1 MKPIVEV
8 VNLTKYWGE
17 YRLFEDIS
25 FSLNQ
30 GEKTALIARNGTG
43 KTSLLNII
51 SGLDTPD
58 EGSVK
63 IHPQVNI
70 GYLKQDNV
78 YEPGQTVAGVLFS
91 SDNPVAALVR
101 NYEETL
107 LSGNSAAIEKA
118 VIEMDQAKAWDYEA
132 RVKQIL
138 SKLKITNIDQN
149 TETLSGGQRKRLA
162 LASVLIAEPE
172 FLILDEPTNHLDL
185 DMIEWLEEYLRRT
198 QITLFMVTHDRYFL
212 DRVCNVITELE
223 NGTIYTY
230 QGNYSYFIE
239 KRAERIMVMK
249 AEVEKARNQLR
260 TEQDWMNRMPKAR
273 SHKAKYRVDNYYELK
288 DKASQKFDE
297 EEVDIRVKS
306 ARLGKKII
314 EFINVNKSFDK
325 IRILDNFNYRFSRF
339 EKIGIVGAN
348 GTGKSTFLNI
358 LTGSLQPDSGIIEV
372 GETIKLGY
380 FRQDGLNFAPEKTV
394 IEVITEI
401 SENIQLGNGQSVSP
415 MQYLNHF
422 LFPPTMHRVQIGKL
436 SGGERR
442 RLYLMT
448 ILMSNPNFLILDEP
462 TNDLDISTLNVLE
475 DYLSDFE
482 GCLILVSHDRYF
494 MDQLV
499 DHLFVFEG
507 NGVVRDFPGNYSDYR
522 DRLDEDARKIRKTEQ
537 TVKNPESTK
546 TDQPVKTKLSWKEK
560 KELEQLELKLQQLE
574 AEKGTIEQF
583 LSSGHTDTNKIIEK
597 AERMKALLSELE
609 EAEMRWLELS
619 DKEA

>member
-8 VNLTKYWGE
+8 GNLTKYWGE

-30 GEKTALIARNGTG
+30 GEKIALIARNGTG
-43 KTSLLNII
+43 KTSLLNIL
-51 SGLDTPD
+51 SGIDTPD
-58 EGSVK
+58 EGTVK
-63 IHPQVNI
+63 IHPGIHI
-70 GYLKQDNV
+70 GYLKQDNIF
-78 YEPGQTVAGVLFS
+78 EPGQTVAGVLFS
-91 SDNPVAALVR
+91 SENPIATLVR
-101 NYEETL
+101 KYEETL
-107 LSGNSAAIEKA
+107 LGANSTAIEQA
-118 VIEMDQAKAWDYEA
+118 IIEMDQAKAWDYEA

-138 SKLKITNIDQN
+138 SKLKIQNIEQR

-162 LASVLIAEPE
+162 LASVLLSEPE
-172 FLILDEPTNHLDL
+172 LLILDEPTNHLDL
-185 DMIEWLEEYLRRT
+185 DMIEWLEEYLRRS
-198 QITLFMVTHDRYFL
+198 QITLLMVTHDRYFL
-212 DRVCNVITELE
+212 DRVCNVIIELE
-223 NGTIYTY
+223 NGTTYTY

-239 KRAERIMVMK
+239 KRAERILVMK
-249 AEVEKARNQLR
+249 AEVEKARNLLR

-288 DKASQKFDE
+288 DKASVKFDE
-297 EEVDIRVKS
+297 DEVDIRVKS

-314 EFINVNKSFDK
+314 EFVNVNKSFDK
-325 IRILDNFNYRFSRF
+325 IKILENFNYRFSRF

-358 LTGSLQPDSGIIEV
+358 LTGSLQPDSGIIDV
-372 GETIKLGY
+372 GETIRLGY
-380 FRQDGLNFAPEKTV
+380 FRQDGLNFSTDKTV
-394 IEVITEI
+394 IDVITEI
-401 SENIQLGNGQSVSP
+401 SENIQLGNGQSVTP

-422 LFPPTMHRVQIGKL
+422 LFPPSMHRVQVGKL

-448 ILMSNPNFLILDEP
+448 VLMTNPNFLILDEP

-507 NGVVRDFPGNYSDYR
+507 DGIIRDFPGNYTDFR
-522 DRLDEDARKIRKTEQ
+522 DRLDEDARNLRRTEQ
-537 TVKNPESTK
+537 EVKKPETTK
-546 TDQPVKTKLSWKEK
+546 QAKTTKNKLSWNEK
-560 KELEQLELKLQQLE
+560 KELELLETKLQNLE
-574 AEKGTIEQF
+574 TEKVEIEKF
-583 LSSGHTDTNKIIEK
+583 LSSGHSDTNKIVEK
-597 AERMKALLSELE
+597 AERMKVVLAELE
-609 EAEMRWLELS
+609 DAEMRWLELS
-619 DKEA
+619 EKEA